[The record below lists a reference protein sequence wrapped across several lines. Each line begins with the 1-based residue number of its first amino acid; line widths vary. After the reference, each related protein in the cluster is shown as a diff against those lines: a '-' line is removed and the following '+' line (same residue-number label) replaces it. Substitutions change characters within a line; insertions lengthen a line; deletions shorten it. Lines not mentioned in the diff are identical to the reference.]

1 MGASILCDFEHLPS
15 VPLRAS
21 CEESFRHFGQG
32 VSMFRVADRD
42 EHEATRDRLN
52 QTRIANGLEA
62 HYHPRAR
69 NEVLGLLALLM
80 FVVVLTLVA
89 T

>member
-1 MGASILCDFEHLPS
+1 
-15 VPLRAS
+15 
-21 CEESFRHFGQG
+21 
-32 VSMFRVADRD
+32 MFRISDRD
-42 EHEATRDRLN
+42 EREATRDRLN
-52 QTRIANGLEA
+52 QARIANGLQA